1 MKPLIIIRCQQVL
14 NILGHIHDGRM
25 MVLVLVEEEMMVL
38 VIVEEEMMNVDDL
51 IHPKK
56 SNFRLFLFVNKF

>member
-1 MKPLIIIRCQQVL
+1 M
-14 NILGHIHDGRM
+14 
-25 MVLVLVEEEMMVL
+25 LVLVGDEMMVL
-38 VIVEEEMMNVDDL
+38 VIVDDEMMAGDHL